1 VRLKEYSIMKRKA
14 TLDLHRVKH
23 ADVEDKLIDFFF
35 WQKFD
40 FKEINIITGNSKK
53 MQEIVMDFL
62 DKYEF
67 KYYIS
72 SHNLGEIVVV
82 G

>member
-1 VRLKEYSIMKRKA
+1 MKRKT

-40 FKEINIITGNSKK
+40 FKGINIITGNSQK
-53 MQEIVMDFL
+53 MQKIVMDFL

-72 SHNLGEIVVV
+72 SHNLGEIIVV

>member
-1 VRLKEYSIMKRKA
+1 MKKT
-14 TLDLHRVKH
+14 TLDLHGVKH

-35 WQKFD
+35 WYSFD
-40 FKEINIITGNSKK
+40 YKKANIITGNSQK
-53 MQEIVMDFL
+53 MQELVISFL

-72 SHNLGEIVVV
+72 SHNLGEIIVE
-82 G
+82 

>member
-1 VRLKEYSIMKRKA
+1 MKRKT
-14 TLDLHRVKH
+14 TLDLHGVKH

-35 WQKFD
+35 WHGFD
-40 FKEINIITGNSKK
+40 HKEVNIIIGNSQK
-53 MQEIVMDFL
+53 MQEIVIDFL

-82 G
+82 E

>member
-1 VRLKEYSIMKRKA
+1 MKRKT
-14 TLDLHRVKH
+14 TLDLHGVKH

-35 WQKFD
+35 WHGFD
-40 FKEINIITGNSKK
+40 HKEVNIIIGNSQK
-53 MQEIVMDFL
+53 MQEIVINFL

-82 G
+82 E

>member
-1 VRLKEYSIMKRKA
+1 MKRKT
-14 TLDLHRVKH
+14 TLDLHGVKH

-35 WQKFD
+35 WHGFD
-40 FKEINIITGNSKK
+40 HKEVNIIIGNSQK
-53 MQEIVMDFL
+53 MQEIVIDFL

-72 SHNLGEIVVV
+72 SHNLGEIVVIE
-82 G
+82 

>member
-1 VRLKEYSIMKRKA
+1 MKRKT
-14 TLDLHRVKH
+14 TLDLHGVKH

-35 WQKFD
+35 WHGYGYRGV
-40 FKEINIITGNSKK
+40 NIITGNSQR

-62 DKYEF
+62 DEWDF

-72 SHNLGEIVVV
+72 SHNLGEIVVTK
-82 G
+82 

>member
-1 VRLKEYSIMKRKA
+1 MKRKT
-14 TLDLHRVKH
+14 TLDLHGVKH

-35 WQKFD
+35 WHGFD
-40 FKEINIITGNSKK
+40 HKEINIVTGNSQK
-53 MQEIVMDFL
+53 MQELVMDFL

-82 G
+82 E

>member
-1 VRLKEYSIMKRKA
+1 MQKKTK
-14 TLDLHRVKH
+14 LDLHGVK
-23 ADVEDKLIDFFF
+23 DVVVEDKLIDFFF
-35 WQKFD
+35 WHGFD
-40 FKEINIITGNSKK
+40 HKEVNIIIGNSQK
-53 MQEIVMDFL
+53 MQDLVMDFL

-82 G
+82 E

>member
-1 VRLKEYSIMKRKA
+1 MKKKT
-14 TLDLHRVKH
+14 TLDLHGVKH
-23 ADVEDKLIDFFF
+23 ADVEDKLIDFLF

-40 FKEINIITGNSKK
+40 FKGVNIITGNSQK
-53 MQEIVMDFL
+53 MQKIVMDFL

-72 SHNLGEIVVV
+72 SYNLGEIIVV

>member
-1 VRLKEYSIMKRKA
+1 MKRKA

-23 ADVEDKLIDFFF
+23 ADVEDKLIDFLF
-35 WQKFD
+35 WQKFN
-40 FKEINIITGNSKK
+40 FKGINIITGNSQK

-72 SHNLGEIVVV
+72 SHNLGEIIVV

>member
-1 VRLKEYSIMKRKA
+1 MERKA

-23 ADVEDKLIDFFF
+23 ADVEDKLIDFLF
-35 WQKFD
+35 WQKFN
-40 FKEINIITGNSKK
+40 FKGINIITGNSQK

-72 SHNLGEIVVV
+72 SHNLGEIIVV

>member
-1 VRLKEYSIMKRKA
+1 MKKT
-14 TLDLHRVKH
+14 TLDLHGVKH

-35 WQKFD
+35 WHGFNCEKA
-40 FKEINIITGNSKK
+40 NIITGNSQK
-53 MQEIVMDFL
+53 MQELVISFL

-72 SHNLGEIVVV
+72 SHNLGEIIVE
-82 G
+82 

>member
-1 VRLKEYSIMKRKA
+1 MKTKK
-14 TLDLHRVKH
+14 TLDLHGIKH
-23 ADVEDKLIDFFF
+23 ANVEDKLIDFFF
-35 WQKFD
+35 WQGFD
-40 FKEINIITGNSKK
+40 TRGANIITGNSSR

>member
-1 VRLKEYSIMKRKA
+1 MKKT
-14 TLDLHRVKH
+14 TLDLHGVKH

-35 WQKFD
+35 WHSFD
-40 FKEINIITGNSKK
+40 YKKVNIITGNSQK
-53 MQEIVMDFL
+53 MQELVISFL

-72 SHNLGEIVVV
+72 SHNLGEIIVE
-82 G
+82 